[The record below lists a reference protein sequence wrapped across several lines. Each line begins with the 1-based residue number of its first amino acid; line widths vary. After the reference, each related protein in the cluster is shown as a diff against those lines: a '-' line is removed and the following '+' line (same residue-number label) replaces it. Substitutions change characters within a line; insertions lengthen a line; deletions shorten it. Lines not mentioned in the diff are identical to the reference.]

1 MLLCLFCHPQQTS
14 QVLALLQVYLA
25 RTTYV
30 SIKILYCLLTVPRE
44 MQNGCWSTS
53 LKSHHLARVAGDTR
67 LSVTSYEADCDA
79 VMLVC

>member
-1 MLLCLFCHPQQTS
+1 
-14 QVLALLQVYLA
+14 
-25 RTTYV
+25 
-30 SIKILYCLLTVPRE
+30 LTVPRE

-79 VMLVC
+79 VC